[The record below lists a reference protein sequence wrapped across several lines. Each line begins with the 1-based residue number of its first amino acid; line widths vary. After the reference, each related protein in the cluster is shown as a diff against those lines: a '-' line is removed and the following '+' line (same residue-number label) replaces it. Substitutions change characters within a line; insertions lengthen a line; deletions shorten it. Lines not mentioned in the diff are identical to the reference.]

1 MYMSMHHLC
10 FLIIH
15 IYVIP
20 LGCNNMSLCEVV
32 RKIAKVQ
39 AVRDLYTVYPVA
51 CKDASCVACSIVL
64 KSCFETTNKK
74 T

>member
-1 MYMSMHHLC
+1 
-10 FLIIH
+10 
-15 IYVIP
+15 
-20 LGCNNMSLCEVV
+20 MSLCEVV